1 MKLYIDTRDR
11 EKINISILEENKI
24 LISKEANS
32 QISSDTALI
41 LLEKALSDLNLN
53 IDKITEIELE
63 RGPGSY
69 TGTRIGVAIANSLSF
84 VLQIPVNG
92 KEVSSIENPK
102 Y

>member
-11 EKINISILEENKI
+11 EKINISILEKNKI

-32 QISSDTALI
+32 QINSDTALL

-53 IDKITEIELE
+53 TDKITEIEVE

-69 TGTRIGVAIANSLSF
+69 TGTRVGVAIANALSF
-84 VLQIPVNG
+84 ALKIPVNG
-92 KEVSSIENPK
+92 KEMSSIENPK

>member
-11 EKINISILEENKI
+11 EKINISIFKKNNI
-24 LISKEANS
+24 IISKEANS
-32 QISSDTALI
+32 QINSDTALI

-53 IDKITEIELE
+53 TDKITEIEVE

>member
-84 VLQIPVNG
+84 ALKIPING
-92 KEVSSIENPK
+92 KEVSNIENPK